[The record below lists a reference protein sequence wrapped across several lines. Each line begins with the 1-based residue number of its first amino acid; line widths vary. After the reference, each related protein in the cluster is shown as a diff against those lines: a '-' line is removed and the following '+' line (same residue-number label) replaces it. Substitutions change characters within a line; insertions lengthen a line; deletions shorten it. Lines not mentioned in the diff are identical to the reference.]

1 MKIVFTALFALASS
15 TLVPATAVGAGQ
27 PAAAR
32 DGQHD
37 FDWEIGAWDTRLK
50 RLREPLSGKTDW
62 IEYAGTSVG
71 MPVMGKRANLV
82 ELDVRGAAGA
92 ARIAGISLR
101 LYAPASGE
109 WTLHFA
115 NLSNGKMTDPMTGT
129 FSTGLGTG
137 AGTGHFYGQD
147 SVDGRKVRVRFLI
160 IPVNADQW
168 RFEQAYSADGGNTWE
183 TNWIAIDTRRKA
195 PNLHQPP
202 AAGAGQ

>member
-15 TLVPATAVGAGQ
+15 NLMPACAAAGQ

-62 IEYAGTSVG
+62 VEYAGMTVVK
-71 MPVMGKRANLV
+71 PVMGKRANLV

-92 ARIAGISLR
+92 IAAHITGISLR
-101 LYAPASGE
+101 LYQPASGE

-115 NLSNGKMTDPMTGT
+115 NLSNGKMTDPMTGS
-129 FSTGLGTG
+129 FSAGLGRFH
-137 AGTGHFYGQD
+137 GHD
-147 SVDGRKVRVRFLI
+147 SVDGRTVAARFLI
-160 IPVNADQW
+160 IPVSFDQW
-168 RFEQAYSADGGNTWE
+168 RFEQAYSADGGRTWE
-183 TNWIAIDTRRKA
+183 TNWIAIDTRRKDQTSA
-195 PNLHQPP
+195 PG
-202 AAGAGQ
+202 AAQ